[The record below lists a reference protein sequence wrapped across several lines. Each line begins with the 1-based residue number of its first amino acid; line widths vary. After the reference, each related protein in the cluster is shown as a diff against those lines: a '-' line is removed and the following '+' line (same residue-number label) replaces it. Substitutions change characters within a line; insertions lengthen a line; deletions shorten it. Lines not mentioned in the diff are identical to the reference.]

1 MIDFALPSLGAD
13 MSEGTLLTWHVQ
25 PGDTVSRGQV
35 VAVVD
40 TSKAAVDVEIWQ
52 DGVVD
57 TLLVQPGEKV
67 PVGTVLARL
76 RTAQESPSATLQ
88 APHAEPPS
96 LVPPAPLEVPPQVPI
111 QAPPPVPTA
120 ARLRISP
127 AARQRAQVLG
137 LDPSHL
143 QGTGANGAITLADVE
158 AAAQITETASAASV
172 PPEPTPTAK
181 PTSTPSPAQRQAAMR
196 SAIAATMSRSKR
208 EIPHYYLSH
217 SINLSPALEALQT
230 VNQNLALT
238 ERILPTVLLLKAVA
252 LAVQHTPELNGFYL
266 DGQFQPSAAVHLG
279 VAISLRGGGL
289 VAPALHDV
297 ADKTPAQLMQALA
310 DLVKRARAGSLR
322 SSEMSDPTLTV
333 THLGDQGVEEVMGV
347 IYPPQ
352 VALVGFGSALARPWV
367 LGRRVGVQTVV
378 RATLAADHRA
388 SDGHRGALFL
398 RALDEVLQ
406 TPAQLFAPHPQQTP
420 TP

>member
-57 TLLVQPGEKV
+57 ALLVQPGEKV

-76 RTAQESPSATLQ
+76 RTAQETPSAPLQ
-88 APHAEPPS
+88 APQPVAPS
-96 LVPPAPLEVPPQVPI
+96 APL
-111 QAPPPVPTA
+111 AP
-120 ARLRISP
+120 RLRISP

-137 LDPSHL
+137 LDPSQL

-158 AAAQITETASAASV
+158 AATHTTHATETA
-172 PPEPTPTAK
+172 P
-181 PTSTPSPAQRQAAMR
+181 TPSPAHRQAAMR

-217 SINLSPALEALQT
+217 SINLSPALEVLQT

-266 DGQFQPSAAVHLG
+266 DGQFQHSAAVHLG

-297 ADKTPAQLMQALA
+297 AEKTPAQLMQALA

-322 SSEMSDPTLTV
+322 SSEMSDPTLTI

-367 LGRRVGVQTVV
+367 LGRRVVVQTVV

>member
-57 TLLVQPGEKV
+57 ALLVQPGEKV

-76 RTAQESPSATLQ
+76 RTAEESPSAPQQ
-88 APHAEPPS
+88 AAQ
-96 LVPPAPLEVPPQVPI
+96 LVPPPGPMAP
-111 QAPPPVPTA
+111 
-120 ARLRISP
+120 RLRISP

-137 LDPSHL
+137 LDPSQL

-158 AAAQITETASAASV
+158 AAAHATEKA
-172 PPEPTPTAK
+172 
-181 PTSTPSPAQRQAAMR
+181 PTSTPSPDQRHAAMR

-230 VNQNLALT
+230 VNQNLPLT

-266 DGQFQPSAAVHLG
+266 DGQFQPSTAVQLG

-297 ADKTPAQLMQALA
+297 ADKTPAQLMQELA

-367 LGRRVGVQTVV
+367 LGRRVAIQTVV

-398 RALDEVLQ
+398 RALDELLQ
-406 TPAQLFAPHPQQTP
+406 TPAQLFTPQPPKTPAP
-420 TP
+420 

>member
-57 TLLVQPGEKV
+57 ALLVQPGEKV

-76 RTAQESPSATLQ
+76 RTAQETPSAPLQ
-88 APHAEPPS
+88 APQPVAPS
-96 LVPPAPLEVPPQVPI
+96 APA
-111 QAPPPVPTA
+111 AP
-120 ARLRISP
+120 RLRISP

-137 LDPSHL
+137 LDPSQL

-158 AAAQITETASAASV
+158 AATHATHATHVTHATETAPTSS
-172 PPEPTPTAK
+172 PTSSPTPT
-181 PTSTPSPAQRQAAMR
+181 PTPSPAQRQAAMR

-217 SINLSPALEALQT
+217 SINLSPALEALQN

-297 ADKTPAQLMQALA
+297 ADKAPAQLMQALA

-367 LGRRVGVQTVV
+367 LGRRVAVQTVV

>member
-57 TLLVQPGEKV
+57 ALLVQPGEKV

-76 RTAQESPSATLQ
+76 RTAQETPSA
-88 APHAEPPS
+88 
-96 LVPPAPLEVPPQVPI
+96 PLQVPQPI
-111 QAPPPVPTA
+111 APSTPVAP
-120 ARLRISP
+120 RLRISP
-127 AARQRAQVLG
+127 AARQRAQELG
-137 LDPSHL
+137 LDPSQL

-158 AAAQITETASAASV
+158 AANHATHATQVTHATETA
-172 PPEPTPTAK
+172 PTPSTTSPTA
-181 PTSTPSPAQRQAAMR
+181 PTSSPTTTPSPAQRQAAMR

-217 SINLSPALEALQT
+217 SINLSPALEALQS

-367 LGRRVGVQTVV
+367 LGRRVAVQTVV

>member
-57 TLLVQPGEKV
+57 ALLVQPGEKV

-76 RTAQESPSATLQ
+76 RTAQETPSAPLQ
-88 APHAEPPS
+88 APQPVAPS
-96 LVPPAPLEVPPQVPI
+96 APA
-111 QAPPPVPTA
+111 AP
-120 ARLRISP
+120 RLRISP

-137 LDPSHL
+137 LDPSQL

-158 AAAQITETASAASV
+158 AATHTTHVTHAPETAPTSS
-172 PPEPTPTAK
+172 PTSSPTPT
-181 PTSTPSPAQRQAAMR
+181 PTPSPAQRQAAMR

-217 SINLSPALEALQT
+217 SINLSPALEALQS

-252 LAVQHTPELNGFYL
+252 LALQHTPELNGFYL

-297 ADKTPAQLMQALA
+297 AEKTPAQLMQALA

-367 LGRRVGVQTVV
+367 LGRRIAVQTVV
-378 RATLAADHRA
+378 RATLAADHRV

-406 TPAQLFAPHPQQTP
+406 TPAQLFAPQPPKTPIPKIAIPQPP

>member
-25 PGDTVSRGQV
+25 PGDAVSRGQV

-57 TLLVQPGEKV
+57 ALLVQPGEKV

-76 RTAQESPSATLQ
+76 RAAQENPSTTLQ
-88 APHAEPPS
+88 APQPVPPS
-96 LVPPAPLEVPPQVPI
+96 LVLSVPPQVPI
-111 QAPPPVPTA
+111 QAPPPDAEAP
-120 ARLRISP
+120 RLRISP
-127 AARQRAQVLG
+127 AARQLAQVLG
-137 LDPSHL
+137 LDPSQL

-158 AAAQITETASAASV
+158 AATHAPETA
-172 PPEPTPTAK
+172 PTPS
-181 PTSTPSPAQRQAAMR
+181 PTSSPTTTPSPAQRQAAMR
-196 SAIAATMSRSKR
+196 SAIAATMGRSKR

-367 LGRRVGVQTVV
+367 LGRRVAVQTVV

>member
-57 TLLVQPGEKV
+57 ALLVQPGEKV

-76 RTAQESPSATLQ
+76 RTAQETPSAPLQ
-88 APHAEPPS
+88 APQPVAPS
-96 LVPPAPLEVPPQVPI
+96 APA
-111 QAPPPVPTA
+111 AP
-120 ARLRISP
+120 RLRISP

-137 LDPSHL
+137 LDPSQL

-158 AAAQITETASAASV
+158 AATHATHATHVTHATETAPTSS
-172 PPEPTPTAK
+172 PTSSPTPT
-181 PTSTPSPAQRQAAMR
+181 PTPSPAQRQAAMR

-297 ADKTPAQLMQALA
+297 ADKAPAQLMQALA

-367 LGRRVGVQTVV
+367 LGRRVVVQTVV

>member
-57 TLLVQPGEKV
+57 ALLVQPGEKV

-76 RTAQESPSATLQ
+76 RTAEESPSAPQQ
-88 APHAEPPS
+88 AAQPVP
-96 LVPPAPLEVPPQVPI
+96 PPAPV
-111 QAPPPVPTA
+111 AP
-120 ARLRISP
+120 RLRISP

-137 LDPSHL
+137 LDPSQL

-158 AAAQITETASAASV
+158 AAAHATEKA
-172 PPEPTPTAK
+172 PTPT
-181 PTSTPSPAQRQAAMR
+181 PSPDQRHAAMR

-230 VNQNLALT
+230 VNQKLPLT

-266 DGQFQPSAAVHLG
+266 DGQFQPSTAVHLG

-297 ADKTPAQLMQALA
+297 ADKTPAQLMQELA
-310 DLVKRARAGSLR
+310 DLVKRARAASLR

-367 LGRRVGVQTVV
+367 LGRRVAIQTVV

-398 RALDEVLQ
+398 RALDELLQ
-406 TPAQLFAPHPQQTP
+406 TPAQLFTPHPPKTP
-420 TP
+420 IPKTPAP

>member
-57 TLLVQPGEKV
+57 ALLVQPGEKV

-76 RTAQESPSATLQ
+76 RTAEESPSAPQQ
-88 APHAEPPS
+88 AAQPVP
-96 LVPPAPLEVPPQVPI
+96 PPAPT
-111 QAPPPVPTA
+111 AP
-120 ARLRISP
+120 RLRISP

-137 LDPSHL
+137 LDPSQL

-158 AAAQITETASAASV
+158 AAAHATEKAPTSS
-172 PPEPTPTAK
+172 PTPT
-181 PTSTPSPAQRQAAMR
+181 PTPTPSPDQRHAAMR

-230 VNQNLALT
+230 VNQKLPLT

-266 DGQFQPSAAVHLG
+266 DGQFQPSTAVHLG

-297 ADKTPAQLMQALA
+297 ADKTPAQLMQELA

-367 LGRRVGVQTVV
+367 LGHRVAIQTVV

-398 RALDEVLQ
+398 RALDELLQ
-406 TPAQLFAPHPQQTP
+406 TPAQLFAPQPPKPPTPKPPIPKTP

>member
-57 TLLVQPGEKV
+57 ALLVQPGEKV

-76 RTAQESPSATLQ
+76 RAAQENPSTTLQ
-88 APHAEPPS
+88 APQPVPPS
-96 LVPPAPLEVPPQVPI
+96 LVLSVPPQVPI
-111 QAPPPVPTA
+111 QAPPPDAEAT
-120 ARLRISP
+120 RLRISP

-137 LDPSHL
+137 LDPSQL

-158 AAAQITETASAASV
+158 AATHAIHATHAPETA
-172 PPEPTPTAK
+172 
-181 PTSTPSPAQRQAAMR
+181 PTSSTTSSPSPAQRQAAMR

-217 SINLSPALEALQT
+217 SIILSPALEALQN

-252 LAVQHTPELNGFYL
+252 LALQHTPELNGFYL

-297 ADKTPAQLMQALA
+297 ADKTPAQLMLALA

-367 LGRRVGVQTVV
+367 LGRRVAVQTVV

>member
-13 MSEGTLLTWHVQ
+13 MSEGTLLTWHVR

-76 RTAQESPSATLQ
+76 RAAQEIPSTTLQ
-88 APHAEPPS
+88 APQPVPPS
-96 LVPPAPLEVPPQVPI
+96 LVPPVPLEVPPQVPI
-111 QAPPPVPTA
+111 QAPPPDAEAP
-120 ARLRISP
+120 RLRISP

-137 LDPSHL
+137 LDPSQL

-158 AAAQITETASAASV
+158 AATHAIHATHAPETA
-172 PPEPTPTAK
+172 
-181 PTSTPSPAQRQAAMR
+181 PTSSTTSSPSPAQRQAAMR

-217 SINLSPALEALQT
+217 SINLSPALEALQN

-367 LGRRVGVQTVV
+367 LGRRVAVQTVV

-398 RALDEVLQ
+398 RALDELLQ